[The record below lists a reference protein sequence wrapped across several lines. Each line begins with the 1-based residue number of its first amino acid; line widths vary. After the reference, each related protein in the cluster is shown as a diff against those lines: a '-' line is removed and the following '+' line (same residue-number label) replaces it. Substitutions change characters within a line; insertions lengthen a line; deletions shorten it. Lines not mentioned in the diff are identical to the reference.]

1 MTKSQ
6 KKFWSLIK
14 KFRFNS
20 IFFLYLKY
28 ILIFLSIPF
37 VLITIFISYNT
48 YLNAKTDI
56 EEKSHNISER
66 SCYIFEDVFNHI
78 GKLYYQFA
86 NDNETLN
93 LITTDTSNIDSLK
106 LNKMVSGFYDQ
117 VHNVISNSDIIDSIY
132 LYSKRNSY
140 VYSTDSSNT
149 LNNFLNIDWYNE
161 YISNNKKNTVC
172 NTKIDDEDVISVV
185 MNIYSESE
193 HSGILVFNISKN
205 YIDSAINDFENLD
218 ISYSAFLTSNK
229 KIAYSLNENDFEKA
243 QNDSIFSYSYD
254 IIGHPVS
261 YTGFFSCN
269 ISIIT
274 LKQILPIAIPYFIF
288 IITSIIF
295 VAFLC
300 SLKFYSSISDIMSM
314 FEIMAHDTDIP
325 FEKYNEI
332 HYISDNILNILLH
345 SKQVENDLTIHFSKF
360 KKAQSIALQT
370 QINPHFLFNTLN
382 LVNTIIIED
391 CGKDT
396 DAVSVIN
403 TLSKLISFSLD
414 TQNYIVSVEEEI
426 NYAKQYI
433 DIELI
438 KSDYSFIVDW
448 NISPDVL
455 QYKTLKM
462 ILQPILENAVF
473 HGVGNIESD
482 KIGKITVDSYLEN
495 NNLIFSI
502 TDNGKGISEDT
513 LSQITYKL
521 NSNEIIETR
530 HIGIVNV
537 NSRIKLIYGEEYGC
551 SIITSSNGTTI
562 SIKQPIAEIN

>member
-1 MTKSQ
+1 
-6 KKFWSLIK
+6 L
-14 KFRFNS
+14 
-20 IFFLYLKY
+20 L
-28 ILIFLSIPF
+28 FLSIPF
-37 VLITIFISYNT
+37 ALITIFISYNT
-48 YLNAKTDI
+48 YLNVKTDI
-56 EEKSHNISER
+56 EEKCHNISER

-78 GKLYYQFA
+78 GKVYYQFA
-86 NDNETLN
+86 NDSETLD
-93 LITTDTSNIDSLK
+93 LITTDTSNIDSIT

-117 VHNVISNSDIIDSIY
+117 VHNVISNSDTIDSIY

-149 LNNFLNIDWYNE
+149 LNNFFNHEWYRE
-161 YISNNKKNTVC
+161 YISNSKNNTVC
-172 NTKIDDEDVISVV
+172 HTKINGEDFISVI
-185 MNIYSESE
+185 MNIYPGSE
-193 HSGILVFNISKN
+193 HSGILIFNISKN
-205 YIDSAINDFENLD
+205 YIDATINNFENLE
-218 ISYSAFLTSNK
+218 ITYSAFLTSNK
-229 KIAYSLNENDFEKA
+229 KIAYFLNANDFEKV
-243 QNDSIFSYSYD
+243 QNDSIFSYTHD
-254 IIGHPVS
+254 IIGYPVS

-269 ISIIT
+269 TLIIT
-274 LKQILPIAIPYFIF
+274 LKQIFPIAIPYFIF
-288 IITSIIF
+288 IIISIIF
-295 VAFLC
+295 VAFMC
-300 SLKFYSSISDIMSM
+300 SLKFYNSISDILSM
-314 FEIMAHDTDIP
+314 FEVMTHDTDIP

-332 HYISDNILNILLH
+332 HYISDNILNVLLH

-391 CGKDT
+391 CGRDT

-438 KSDYSFIVDW
+438 KSDYNFIVEW

-473 HGVGNIESD
+473 HGVGSIKSD

-502 TDNGKGISEDT
+502 TDNGKGIAEDILT
-513 LSQITYKL
+513 QITDKL
-521 NSNEIIETR
+521 NSNEIIETK

-537 NSRIKLIYGEEYGC
+537 NNRIKLIYGEEYGC